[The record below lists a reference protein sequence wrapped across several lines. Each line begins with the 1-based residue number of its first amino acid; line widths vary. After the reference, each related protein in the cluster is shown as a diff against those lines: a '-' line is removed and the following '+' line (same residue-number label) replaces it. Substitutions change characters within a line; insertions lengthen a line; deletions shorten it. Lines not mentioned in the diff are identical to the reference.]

1 MHGPLNVKEIQF
13 QVLAKRS
20 LIVTNILRQAMSLLH
35 AVCRFWFMSTQS
47 AQLLRWIPLPPGAGI
62 QWVFNHDNLRLD
74 TEHIPPQT
82 KTRNPTSL
90 IKESSVFM
98 TLYYKTP
105 KCEKVLFDS
114 FEILL
119 FLVYH
124 MFQHIP
130 SFLPLV
136 HLLQF
141 LMMAAFPFVIQL

>member
-1 MHGPLNVKEIQF
+1 
-13 QVLAKRS
+13 
-20 LIVTNILRQAMSLLH
+20 
-35 AVCRFWFMSTQS
+35 
-47 AQLLRWIPLPPGAGI
+47 
-62 QWVFNHDNLRLD
+62 
-74 TEHIPPQT
+74 
-82 KTRNPTSL
+82 
-90 IKESSVFM
+90 M